1 MGLVLAVDGPGG
13 AGKGTVCH
21 IASKILGYPYLDTG
35 LLYRA
40 VALKIVAKNVTNI
53 ESHAIEFA
61 GTLKLKDLNK
71 AGLRD
76 PEVSNL
82 SSKIAII
89 PEVRERL
96 LSFQIEFSRDPRGAI
111 LDGRDIGA
119 RVCPNAD
126 IKFYISASL
135 EVRAK
140 RRWIE
145 TIKLSPS
152 ETLSKVKAD
161 LMKRDTRDRS
171 RSLAPLIKAEDA
183 LLIDTSE
190 LTIDASVKL
199 FIDAVNEKLNN
210 QIGL

>member
-13 AGKGTVCH
+13 AGKGTVCN

-61 GTLKLKDLNK
+61 GTLKLEDLNK
-71 AGLRD
+71 VGLRD

-96 LSFQIEFSRDPRGAI
+96 LSFQIEFSRDFRGAI

-126 IKFYISASL
+126 IKFYITASL

-145 TIKLSPS
+145 TIKLNPS

-210 QIGL
+210 

>member
-13 AGKGTVCH
+13 AGKGTICH

-40 VALKIVAKNVTNI
+40 VALKLVAKNIANI

-61 GTLKLKDLNK
+61 GDLKLEDLNK
-71 AGLRD
+71 AGLRE

-82 SSKIAII
+82 SSKVAII

-96 LSFQIEFSRDPRGAI
+96 LSFQTEFSRDARGAI

-126 IKFYISASL
+126 IKFYITASL

-145 TIKLSPS
+145 TIKLNPS
-152 ETLSKVKAD
+152 ETLNKVKAD
-161 LMKRDTRDRS
+161 LMKRDARDRS

-199 FIDAVNEKLNN
+199 FIEAVKEKLNN
-210 QIGL
+210 

>member
-13 AGKGTVCH
+13 AGKGTICH

-40 VALKIVAKNVTNI
+40 VALKIVSKNVTNI

-61 GTLKLKDLNK
+61 GTLKLEDLNK

-82 SSKIAII
+82 SSKVAII

-96 LSFQIEFSRDPRGAI
+96 LSFQTEFSRDARGAI

-126 IKFYISASL
+126 IKFYITASL

-145 TIKLSPS
+145 TIKLNPS

-210 QIGL
+210 

>member
-13 AGKGTVCH
+13 AGKGTICH

-40 VALKIVAKNVTNI
+40 VALKLVAKNIANI

-61 GTLKLKDLNK
+61 GDLKLEDLNK
-71 AGLRD
+71 AGLRE
-76 PEVSNL
+76 PEVTNL
-82 SSKIAII
+82 SSKVAII

-96 LSFQIEFSRDPRGAI
+96 LSFQTEFSRDARGAI

-126 IKFYISASL
+126 IKFYITASL

-145 TIKLSPS
+145 TIKLNPS

-199 FIDAVNEKLNN
+199 FIDAVNEKLSN
-210 QIGL
+210 

>member
-1 MGLVLAVDGPGG
+1 MIEIAIDGT
-13 AGKGTVCH
+13 AASGKGTLAKKLADKYNYAH
-21 IASKILGYPYLDTG
+21 LDTG

-40 VALKIVAKNVTNI
+40 VALKLVAKNITNI

-61 GTLKLKDLNK
+61 GDLKLEDLNK
-71 AGLRD
+71 AGLRE

-82 SSKIAII
+82 SSKVAII

-96 LSFQIEFSRDPRGAI
+96 LSFQTEFSRDSRGAI

-126 IKFYISASL
+126 IKFYITASL

-145 TIKLSPS
+145 TIKLNPS

-210 QIGL
+210 

>member
-13 AGKGTVCH
+13 AGKGTICH

-40 VALKIVAKNVTNI
+40 VALKLVAKNVTNI

-61 GTLKLKDLNK
+61 GTLKLEDLNK
-71 AGLRD
+71 VGLRD

-96 LSFQIEFSRDPRGAI
+96 LSFQIEFSRDFRGAI

-126 IKFYISASL
+126 IKFYITASL

-145 TIKLSPS
+145 TIKLNPS

-210 QIGL
+210 

>member
-61 GTLKLKDLNK
+61 GTLKLEDLNK

-96 LSFQIEFSRDPRGAI
+96 LSFQIEFSRDFRGAI

-126 IKFYISASL
+126 IKFYITASL

-145 TIKLSPS
+145 TIKLNPS

-161 LMKRDTRDRS
+161 LMKRDARDRS

-210 QIGL
+210 

>member
-40 VALKIVAKNVTNI
+40 VALKLVAKNVTNI

-61 GTLKLKDLNK
+61 GTLKLEDLNK
-71 AGLRD
+71 AGLRE

-126 IKFYISASL
+126 IKFYITASL

-145 TIKLSPS
+145 TIKLNPS

-210 QIGL
+210 

>member
-40 VALKIVAKNVTNI
+40 VALKLVAKNVANI

-61 GTLKLKDLNK
+61 GTLKLEDLNK
-71 AGLRD
+71 VGLRD
-76 PEVSNL
+76 PEVSDL

-96 LSFQIEFSRDPRGAI
+96 LSFQIEFSSDPRGAI

-126 IKFYISASL
+126 IKFYITASL

-145 TIKLSPS
+145 TIKLNPS

-210 QIGL
+210 

>member
-40 VALKIVAKNVTNI
+40 VALKLVAKNVTKL

-61 GTLKLKDLNK
+61 GTLKLEDLNK
-71 AGLRD
+71 VGLRD

-89 PEVRERL
+89 PGVRERL

-126 IKFYISASL
+126 IKFYITASL

-145 TIKLSPS
+145 TIKLNPS

-161 LMKRDTRDRS
+161 LMKRDIRDRS

-210 QIGL
+210 

>member
-13 AGKGTVCH
+13 AGKGTVCN

-61 GTLKLKDLNK
+61 GTLKLEDLNK

-126 IKFYISASL
+126 IKFYITASL

-145 TIKLSPS
+145 TIKVNPS

-210 QIGL
+210 

>member
-13 AGKGTVCH
+13 AGKGTICH

-40 VALKIVAKNVTNI
+40 VALKLVAKNIANI

-61 GTLKLKDLNK
+61 GDLKLEDLNK
-71 AGLRD
+71 AGLRE

-82 SSKIAII
+82 SSKVAII

-96 LSFQIEFSRDPRGAI
+96 LSFQTEFSRDARGAI

-126 IKFYISASL
+126 IKFYITASL

-145 TIKLSPS
+145 TIKLNPS

-210 QIGL
+210 

>member
-13 AGKGTVCH
+13 AGKGTVCQ
-21 IASKILGYPYLDTG
+21 IASKILGYSYLDTG

-40 VALKIVAKNVTNI
+40 VALKLVAKNVTNI

-61 GTLKLKDLNK
+61 GTLKLEDLNK
-71 AGLRD
+71 VGLRD

-96 LSFQIEFSRDPRGAI
+96 LSFQIEFSRDFRGAI

-126 IKFYISASL
+126 IKFYITASL

-145 TIKLSPS
+145 TIKLNPS

-210 QIGL
+210 

>member
-13 AGKGTVCH
+13 AGKGTICH

-40 VALKIVAKNVTNI
+40 VALKLVAKNITNI

-61 GTLKLKDLNK
+61 GDLKLEDLNK
-71 AGLRD
+71 AGLRE

-82 SSKIAII
+82 SSKVAII

-96 LSFQIEFSRDPRGAI
+96 LSFQTEFSRDARGAI

-126 IKFYISASL
+126 IKFYITASL

-145 TIKLSPS
+145 TIKLNPS

-161 LMKRDTRDRS
+161 LMKRDARDRS

-210 QIGL
+210 

>member
-13 AGKGTVCH
+13 AGKGTVCQ
-21 IASKILGYPYLDTG
+21 IASKILGYSYLDTG

-40 VALKIVAKNVTNI
+40 VALKLVAKNVTNI

-61 GTLKLKDLNK
+61 GTLKLEDLNK
-71 AGLRD
+71 VGLRD

-96 LSFQIEFSRDPRGAI
+96 LSFQIEFSRDFRGAI

-126 IKFYISASL
+126 IKFYITASL

-145 TIKLSPS
+145 TIKLNPS

-210 QIGL
+210 KIG

>member
-76 PEVSNL
+76 PEVSIL
-82 SSKIAII
+82 SSEIAII

-96 LSFQIEFSRDPRGAI
+96 LSFQI
-111 LDGRDIGA
+111 
-119 RVCPNAD
+119 
-126 IKFYISASL
+126 
-135 EVRAK
+135 
-140 RRWIE
+140 
-145 TIKLSPS
+145 
-152 ETLSKVKAD
+152 
-161 LMKRDTRDRS
+161 
-171 RSLAPLIKAEDA
+171 
-183 LLIDTSE
+183 
-190 LTIDASVKL
+190 
-199 FIDAVNEKLNN
+199 
-210 QIGL
+210 

>member
-40 VALKIVAKNVTNI
+40 VALKLVAKNVANI

-61 GTLKLKDLNK
+61 GTLKLEDLNK
-71 AGLRD
+71 VGLRD

-126 IKFYISASL
+126 IKFYITASL

-145 TIKLSPS
+145 IIKLNPS

-161 LMKRDTRDRS
+161 LMKRDTRDRN

-210 QIGL
+210 

>member
-13 AGKGTVCH
+13 AGKGTICH

-40 VALKIVAKNVTNI
+40 VALKLVAKNITNI

-61 GTLKLKDLNK
+61 GTLKLEDLNK
-71 AGLRD
+71 VGLRD

-96 LSFQIEFSRDPRGAI
+96 LSFQTEFSGDPRGAI

-126 IKFYISASL
+126 IKFYITASL

-145 TIKLSPS
+145 TIKLNPS
-152 ETLSKVKAD
+152 ETLSKVKVD

-171 RSLAPLIKAEDA
+171 RSLAPLIKADDA

-210 QIGL
+210 

>member
-13 AGKGTVCH
+13 AGKGTICH

-40 VALKIVAKNVTNI
+40 VALKLVVKNVTNI

-61 GTLKLKDLNK
+61 GTLKLEDLNK
-71 AGLRD
+71 VGLRD

-96 LSFQIEFSRDPRGAI
+96 LSFQTEFSRDPRGAI

-126 IKFYISASL
+126 IKFYITASL

-145 TIKLSPS
+145 TIKLNPS

-210 QIGL
+210 

>member
-13 AGKGTVCH
+13 AGKGTICH

-40 VALKIVAKNVTNI
+40 VALKLVAKNVTNI

-61 GTLKLKDLNK
+61 GTLKLEDLNK
-71 AGLRD
+71 VGLRD

-96 LSFQIEFSRDPRGAI
+96 LSFQIEFSRDFRGAI

-126 IKFYISASL
+126 IKFYITASL
-135 EVRAK
+135 EVRSK

-145 TIKLSPS
+145 TIKLNPS

-210 QIGL
+210 

>member
-13 AGKGTVCH
+13 AGKGTICH

-40 VALKIVAKNVTNI
+40 VALKLVAKNITNI

-61 GTLKLKDLNK
+61 GDLKLEDLNK
-71 AGLRD
+71 AGLRE

-82 SSKIAII
+82 SSKVAII

-96 LSFQIEFSRDPRGAI
+96 LSFQTEFSRDARGAI

-126 IKFYISASL
+126 IKFYITASL

-145 TIKLSPS
+145 TIKLNPS

-199 FIDAVNEKLNN
+199 FIDAVNEKLSN
-210 QIGL
+210 

>member
-13 AGKGTVCH
+13 AGKGTICH

-40 VALKIVAKNVTNI
+40 VALKLVAKNITNI

-61 GTLKLKDLNK
+61 GDLKLEDLKK
-71 AGLRD
+71 AGLRE

-82 SSKIAII
+82 SSKVAII

-96 LSFQIEFSRDPRGAI
+96 LSFQTEFSRDPRGAI

-126 IKFYISASL
+126 IKFYITASL

-145 TIKLSPS
+145 TIKLNPS
-152 ETLSKVKAD
+152 ETLSKVKVD

-171 RSLAPLIKAEDA
+171 RSLAPLIKADDA

-199 FIDAVNEKLNN
+199 FIDAVKEKLNN
-210 QIGL
+210 IID

>member
-13 AGKGTVCH
+13 AGKGTICH

-40 VALKIVAKNVTNI
+40 VALKLVAKNIANI

-61 GTLKLKDLNK
+61 GDLKLEDLNK
-71 AGLRD
+71 AGLRE

-82 SSKIAII
+82 SSKVAII
-89 PEVRERL
+89 PKVRERL
-96 LSFQIEFSRDPRGAI
+96 LSFQTEFSRDARGAI

-126 IKFYISASL
+126 IKFYITASL

-145 TIKLSPS
+145 TIKLNPS

-199 FIDAVNEKLNN
+199 FIEAVKEKLNN
-210 QIGL
+210 

>member
-40 VALKIVAKNVTNI
+40 VALKLVAKNVTNI

-61 GTLKLKDLNK
+61 GTLKLEDLNK
-71 AGLRD
+71 VGLRD
-76 PEVSNL
+76 PKVSNL

-96 LSFQIEFSRDPRGAI
+96 LSFQIEFSSDSRGAI

-126 IKFYISASL
+126 IKFYITASL

-145 TIKLSPS
+145 TIKLNPS

-210 QIGL
+210 

>member
-13 AGKGTVCH
+13 AGKGTVCQ
-21 IASKILGYPYLDTG
+21 IVSKILGYPYLDTG

-40 VALKIVAKNVTNI
+40 VALKLVAKNVANI
-53 ESHAIEFA
+53 EGHAIEFA
-61 GTLKLKDLNK
+61 RTLKLEDLNK
-71 AGLRD
+71 VGLRD

-96 LSFQIEFSRDPRGAI
+96 LSFQIEFSRDSRGAI

-126 IKFYISASL
+126 IKFYITASL

-145 TIKLSPS
+145 TIKLNPS

-161 LMKRDTRDRS
+161 LMKRDARDRS

-210 QIGL
+210 

>member
-40 VALKIVAKNVTNI
+40 VALKLVAKNVTNI

-61 GTLKLKDLNK
+61 GTLKLEDLNK
-71 AGLRD
+71 VGLRD

-96 LSFQIEFSRDPRGAI
+96 LSFQIEFSRDSRGAI
-111 LDGRDIGA
+111 LDGRDIGS

-126 IKFYISASL
+126 IKFYITASL

-145 TIKLSPS
+145 TIKLNPS

-161 LMKRDTRDRS
+161 LMKRDARDRS

-210 QIGL
+210 KIG

>member
-13 AGKGTVCH
+13 AGKGTICH

-40 VALKIVAKNVTNI
+40 VSLKLVAKNIANI

-61 GTLKLKDLNK
+61 GDLKVEDLNK
-71 AGLRD
+71 AGLRE

-82 SSKIAII
+82 SSKVAII

-96 LSFQIEFSRDPRGAI
+96 LSFQTEFSRDARGAI

-126 IKFYISASL
+126 IKFYITASL

-145 TIKLSPS
+145 TIKLNPS

-199 FIDAVNEKLNN
+199 FIEAVKEKLNN
-210 QIGL
+210 

>member
-13 AGKGTVCH
+13 AGKGTVCN

-61 GTLKLKDLNK
+61 GTLKLEDLNK

-126 IKFYISASL
+126 IKFYITASL

-145 TIKLSPS
+145 TIKLNPS

-210 QIGL
+210 

>member
-13 AGKGTVCH
+13 AGKGTICH
-21 IASKILGYPYLDTG
+21 LASKILGYPYLDTG

-40 VALKIVAKNVTNI
+40 VALKLVVKNVTNI
-53 ESHAIEFA
+53 ECNAIEFA
-61 GTLKLKDLNK
+61 ETLKLEDLNK
-71 AGLRD
+71 AGLRE

-82 SSKIAII
+82 SSKIATI

-96 LSFQIEFSRDPRGAI
+96 LNFQIEFSRDPRGAI

-126 IKFYISASL
+126 IKFYLTASL

-145 TIKLSPS
+145 TIKLNPS
-152 ETLSKVKAD
+152 ETLSKVKVD

-171 RSLAPLIKAEDA
+171 RSLAPLIKADDA

-210 QIGL
+210 

>member
-13 AGKGTVCH
+13 AGKGTVCQ
-21 IASKILGYPYLDTG
+21 IVSKILGYPYLDTG

-145 TIKLSPS
+145 TIKLNPS

-210 QIGL
+210 

>member
-1 MGLVLAVDGPGG
+1 M
-13 AGKGTVCH
+13 
-21 IASKILGYPYLDTG
+21 
-35 LLYRA
+35 
-40 VALKIVAKNVTNI
+40 
-53 ESHAIEFA
+53 
-61 GTLKLKDLNK
+61 KLEDLNK
-71 AGLRD
+71 DGLRE

-82 SSKIAII
+82 SSKVAII

-96 LSFQIEFSRDPRGAI
+96 LSFQTEFSRDARGAI

-126 IKFYISASL
+126 IKFYITASL

-145 TIKLSPS
+145 TIKLNPS

-210 QIGL
+210 QIG

>member
-13 AGKGTVCH
+13 AGKGTICH
-21 IASKILGYPYLDTG
+21 LASKILGYPYLDTG

-40 VALKIVAKNVTNI
+40 VALKLVAKNITNI

-61 GTLKLKDLNK
+61 GDLKLEDLKK
-71 AGLRD
+71 AGLRE

-82 SSKIAII
+82 SSKVAII

-96 LSFQIEFSRDPRGAI
+96 LSFQTEFSRDPRGAI

-126 IKFYISASL
+126 IKFYITASL

-145 TIKLSPS
+145 TIKLNPS
-152 ETLSKVKAD
+152 ETLSKVKVD

-171 RSLAPLIKAEDA
+171 RSLAPLIKADDA

-199 FIDAVNEKLNN
+199 FIDAVKEKLNN
-210 QIGL
+210 IID

>member
-126 IKFYISASL
+126 IKFYITASL
-135 EVRAK
+135 EVRSK

-145 TIKLSPS
+145 TIKLNPS

-210 QIGL
+210 

>member
-13 AGKGTVCH
+13 AGKGTICH

-40 VALKIVAKNVTNI
+40 VALKLVAKNIANI

-61 GTLKLKDLNK
+61 GDLKLEDLNK
-71 AGLRD
+71 AGLRE

-82 SSKIAII
+82 SSKVAII

-96 LSFQIEFSRDPRGAI
+96 LSFQTEFSRDARGAI

-126 IKFYISASL
+126 IKFYITASL

-145 TIKLSPS
+145 TIKLNPS

-199 FIDAVNEKLNN
+199 FIEAVKEKLNN
-210 QIGL
+210 

>member
-13 AGKGTVCH
+13 AGKGTICH

-40 VALKIVAKNVTNI
+40 VALKLVAKNIANI

-61 GTLKLKDLNK
+61 GDLKLEDLNK
-71 AGLRD
+71 AGLRE

-82 SSKIAII
+82 SSKVAII

-96 LSFQIEFSRDPRGAI
+96 LSFQTEFSRDPRGAI

-126 IKFYISASL
+126 IKFYITASL

-145 TIKLSPS
+145 TIKLNPS

-210 QIGL
+210 

>member
-13 AGKGTVCH
+13 AGKGTICH

-40 VALKIVAKNVTNI
+40 VALKIVSKNVTNI

-61 GTLKLKDLNK
+61 GTLKLEDLNK

-96 LSFQIEFSRDPRGAI
+96 LSFQIEFSRDFRGAI

-126 IKFYISASL
+126 IKFYITASL

-145 TIKLSPS
+145 TIKLNPS

-210 QIGL
+210 

>member
-13 AGKGTVCH
+13 AGKGTICH

-40 VALKIVAKNVTNI
+40 VALKLVVKNVTNI
-53 ESHAIEFA
+53 ECNAIEFA
-61 GTLKLKDLNK
+61 ETLKLEDLNK
-71 AGLRD
+71 AGLRE

-82 SSKIAII
+82 SSKIATI

-96 LSFQIEFSRDPRGAI
+96 LNFQIEFSRDPRGAI

-126 IKFYISASL
+126 IKFYLTASL

-145 TIKLSPS
+145 TIKFKPS
-152 ETLSKVKAD
+152 ETFSKVKAD
-161 LMKRDTRDRS
+161 LMKRDARDRS
-171 RSLAPLIKAEDA
+171 RSLAPLIKADDA

-210 QIGL
+210 

>member
-13 AGKGTVCH
+13 AGKGTICH

-40 VALKIVAKNVTNI
+40 VSLKLVAKNIANI

-61 GTLKLKDLNK
+61 GDLKLEDLNK
-71 AGLRD
+71 AGLRE

-82 SSKIAII
+82 SSKVAII

-96 LSFQIEFSRDPRGAI
+96 LSFQTEFSRDARGAI

-126 IKFYISASL
+126 IKFYITASL

-145 TIKLSPS
+145 TIKLNPS

-199 FIDAVNEKLNN
+199 FIEAVKEKLNN
-210 QIGL
+210 